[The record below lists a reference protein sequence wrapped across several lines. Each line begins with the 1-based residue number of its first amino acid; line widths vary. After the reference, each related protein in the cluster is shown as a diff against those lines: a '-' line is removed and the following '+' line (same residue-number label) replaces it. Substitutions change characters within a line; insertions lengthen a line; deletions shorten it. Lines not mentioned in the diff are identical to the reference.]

1 MTDNAIDPHPDVI
14 GKIFGKLT
22 VLEFEGFKARR
33 GFPIPRYV
41 TVCICNRKRKV
52 FFPDLDRKGGEYC
65 PYCHTLKV
73 KQETALRDRAKGI
86 TQHGR
91 MQAEAKKQAQAAIT
105 KKYQID
111 LERVTRMLLND
122 REYARTGKLLYEDG
136 RPDEMPPDKAKLDP
150 RAAVQAT
157 MALGAM
163 HGLVTKRTEVTIVDS
178 VERMRDDELIDF
190 IDKLRSKLEGY
201 KTIELNS
208 VRELPLIEQP
218 VPEIIGYEDED

>member
-1 MTDNAIDPHPDVI
+1 
-14 GKIFGKLT
+14 
-22 VLEFEGFKARR
+22 
-33 GFPIPRYV
+33 
-41 TVCICNRKRKV
+41 
-52 FFPDLDRKGGEYC
+52 
-65 PYCHTLKV
+65 
-73 KQETALRDRAKGI
+73 
-86 TQHGR
+86 
-91 MQAEAKKQAQAAIT
+91 
-105 KKYQID
+105 
-111 LERVTRMLLND
+111 
-122 REYARTGKLLYEDG
+122 
-136 RPDEMPPDKAKLDP
+136 MPPDKAKLDP

>member
-1 MTDNAIDPHPDVI
+1 
-14 GKIFGKLT
+14 
-22 VLEFEGFKARR
+22 
-33 GFPIPRYV
+33 
-41 TVCICNRKRKV
+41 
-52 FFPDLDRKGGEYC
+52 
-65 PYCHTLKV
+65 
-73 KQETALRDRAKGI
+73 
-86 TQHGR
+86 
-91 MQAEAKKQAQAAIT
+91 
-105 KKYQID
+105 
-111 LERVTRMLLND
+111 
-122 REYARTGKLLYEDG
+122 
-136 RPDEMPPDKAKLDP
+136 
-150 RAAVQAT
+150 